1 MATKKE
7 SSLICDYLEALGVPH
22 TSGYSNKRVDDM
34 AFQTFFGL
42 SKLLEEYKIQSEG
55 YLIEDKSEIT
65 KLPTPFIAVAG
76 NGEVVVTEVTPLK
89 VSYLSDGQKEITDL
103 GNFTDAWDGRVLL
116 SYPSPDAIEPDYA
129 SHARI
134 QFFMRAKRWILLAC
148 ALFVFVYLFIVN
160 NIYSHFTTIL
170 IAAIDLAGVYL
181 TYLLVQKSVKIHNP
195 AADRVCGVLEA
206 GGCDSILEMKA
217 SKFFG
222 IFGWSEVGFSYFS
235 VSLAVLLLFP
245 SMIRWLALANLCCLP
260 FTVWS
265 IWYQRFRAHKW
276 CTLCVSVQCSLW
288 LLFFCYFFG
297 GWLKE
302 AWPVQLEFF
311 VLGAVYV
318 GVMLTLNAIM
328 PLIEKNNDG
337 D

>member
-22 TSGYSNKRVDDM
+22 TSGYSDKREDEM
-34 AFQTFFGL
+34 AFQTLFGL
-42 SKLLEEYKIQSEG
+42 TKLLEEYRIKSEG
-55 YLIEDKSEIT
+55 YLIDDKSEIT
-65 KLPTPFIAVAG
+65 GLPTPFIAVTG

-89 VSYLSDGQKEITDL
+89 VSYLSDGQEETADL
-103 GNFTDAWDGRVLL
+103 GKFTDAWDGRVLL
-116 SYPSPDAIEPDYA
+116 SYPSPDAIEPEYA
-129 SHARI
+129 VHARI
-134 QFFMRAKRWILLAC
+134 QFFMRAKRWILLFC

-160 NIYSHFTTIL
+160 RIYSHISTIL
-170 IAAIDLAGVYL
+170 VTAIDLAGVYL

-206 GGCDSILEMKA
+206 GGCDGILEMKA

-222 IFGWSEVGFSYFS
+222 IFGWSEVGFSYFT
-235 VSLAVLLLFP
+235 VSLGALLLFP
-245 SMIRWLALANLCCLP
+245 SMIRWLALANVCCLP

-302 AWPVQLEFF
+302 ACPVQLEFF
-311 VLGAVYV
+311 VLGAAYV
-318 GVMLTLNAIM
+318 GVMLALNAIM
-328 PLIEKNNDG
+328 PLIEKNKDG
-337 D
+337 N